1 MGQAML
7 AATAA
12 PFDLVLGRR
21 THEIFAA
28 HWPHSDEA
36 PMADRLNGAAKHVAS
51 CTLTRLAGPNS
62 HLIGGDVACRDGT
75 KDIQPRVQARGDEAG
90 ARRSDGVSQGAGAA

>member
-1 MGQAML
+1 MGQAMH

-28 HWPHSDEA
+28 HWPHSDDA

-62 HLIGGDVACRDGT
+62 HLIGGRRRVPGWDEGYSAASSS
-75 KDIQPRVQARGDEAG
+75 PRR
-90 ARRSDGVSQGAGAA
+90 